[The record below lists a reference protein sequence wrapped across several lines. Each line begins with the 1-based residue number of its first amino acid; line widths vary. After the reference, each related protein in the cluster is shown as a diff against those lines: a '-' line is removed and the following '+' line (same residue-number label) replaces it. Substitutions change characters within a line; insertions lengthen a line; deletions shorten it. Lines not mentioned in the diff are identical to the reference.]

1 MRTRRSEAG
10 GGPTVRRL
18 ALVLLVA
25 SAVAVMH
32 ALSTTGTSHHGVA
45 GVMSAMAPAAD
56 AVHGATADRDH
67 APTGHPSGP
76 EPTSHLLSM
85 TICAFAVLIAARA
98 ALRAGG
104 PRRRSL
110 VPAPQPSIRLV
121 DGPEPPIPRFAV

>member
-10 GGPTVRRL
+10 GGPTVPRL
-18 ALVLLVA
+18 AVVLFVA

-32 ALSTTGTSHHGVA
+32 ALGTTGANHQGSA
-45 GVMSAMAPAAD
+45 GVMSAVAPVAD
-56 AVHGATADRDH
+56 AIHRADPGRDH

-98 ALRAGG
+98 VLRAGG

-121 DGPEPPIPRFAV
+121 AGPEPPVPRFAV